1 MQPTPPQEEIQFAT
15 GSTETGLRF
24 TQQSST
30 FNTFTL
36 TNALKHKRKC
46 TLQDA
51 CHSEEFHIDLDE
63 CSHSGSGDSTSL
75 SSYTRCNYTWFSYH
89 LDNLQFRALKS
100 FPKREEGLLFFVF
113 LMLWMIYGGLLHSAA
128 HCSWSR

>member
-36 TNALKHKRKC
+36 TNARKHKRKC

-63 CSHSGSGDSTSL
+63 CSHSGSGDSMSL
-75 SSYTRCNYTWFSYH
+75 SSYTRCNYTWFS
-89 LDNLQFRALKS
+89 
-100 FPKREEGLLFFVF
+100 
-113 LMLWMIYGGLLHSAA
+113 
-128 HCSWSR
+128 